1 MSNRSCEAAILLRHI
16 VRRDPLAPFIS
27 ALQNQPLCREHE
39 QRDCHKRCHRGKG
52 IQLGG
57 VQRVL
62 MEAQGKGGAG
72 RSDRAGRG
80 NEHGTANHRV
90 DRNQREHD
98 EQKRR
103 HKEQLGSGNEIELPV
118 PEHAQKIGLCDR
130 DTGYEHG
137 ERRVHTGDIVHRVE
151 QQIRD
156 VDPAEK
162 EHHAEDA
169 GKDHGGE
176 QTLFQFL

>member
-1 MSNRSCEAAILLRHI
+1 
-16 VRRDPLAPFIS
+16 
-27 ALQNQPLCREHE
+27 
-39 QRDCHKRCHRGKG
+39 
-52 IQLGG
+52 
-57 VQRVL
+57 

-72 RSDRAGRG
+72 RSDRAGSSD
-80 NEHGTANHRV
+80 EHRAANHRV
-90 DRNQREHD
+90 DRNQCEHN

-103 HKEQLGSGNEIELPV
+103 HNEQLGSRNEIELPIS
-118 PEHAQKIGLCDR
+118 EHAQKIGLCDR

>member
-1 MSNRSCEAAILLRHI
+1 M
-16 VRRDPLAPFIS
+16 
-27 ALQNQPLCREHE
+27 LC
-39 QRDCHKRCHRGKG
+39 
-52 IQLGG
+52 LS
-57 VQRVL
+57 
-62 MEAQGKGGAG
+62 
-72 RSDRAGRG
+72 RSDRAGGG
-80 NEHGTANHRV
+80 NEHCAANHRV
-90 DRNQREHD
+90 KRNQHEHD

-103 HKEQLGSGNEIELPV
+103 HKEQLGSGNKIELLIS
-118 PEHAQKIGLCDR
+118 EHAQKISLCDR
-130 DTGYEHG
+130 NTGYEHG

-176 QTLFQFL
+176 QALFQLL